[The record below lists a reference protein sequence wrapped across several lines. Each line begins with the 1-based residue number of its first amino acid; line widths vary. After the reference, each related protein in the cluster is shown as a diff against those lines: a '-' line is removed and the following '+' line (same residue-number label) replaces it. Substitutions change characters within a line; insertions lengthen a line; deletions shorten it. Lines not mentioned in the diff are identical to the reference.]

1 MAMDPPRRVVRN
13 SRVHPR
19 SAELPDAAR
28 TPAAPAAVLVD
39 VVVLSDDVAL
49 YQAARDAV
57 GERNPVWRARTAA
70 ESVDLL
76 LTGRCGVL
84 LLDMGVVS
92 TQPASLVEQIVDQ
105 FPDVVVVVAGRR
117 DDETLLAQ
125 LVSDG
130 LVYRFMHKPLSPKR
144 AGMFLHA
151 AIRAH
156 VERREG
162 RRAALQRPELN
173 RLRSR
178 FDPGKW
184 LFVGGGLALFVA
196 ALAAVLVAR
205 HEDRNVRPSVQDAIR
220 PAAAPI
226 AGPLADPVLSSAR
239 AAHAAGRYEAPPGR
253 NALDLYAAVLLA
265 RPDNAEARAGLART
279 SDILIARAN
288 IAATSGDSVEARR
301 LAERVLVV
309 SAGHPEAGALLARL
323 ESPPASEPAPPMT
336 QPAATVASRPSPEPA
351 PAVTAATG
359 DAGSR
364 DVAKT
369 DETRGP
375 AQQAAWARPPETST
389 APAPAPR
396 RVRVMP
402 DPLTPRIIAPPP
414 APRSTVPSGRSRSY
428 GAPIASGH
436 AVAGLAAPEPPPAP
450 EPAAAVRR
458 DFPESVDE
466 PAIVAR
472 DLEALAT
479 PEPTYPPQ
487 AFRDRVEGWVEVEFT
502 VNERG
507 TTGDVVVVAGEPR
520 GVFDAAATEAV
531 AAWRYLPRIV
541 NGQPVAQRS
550 SVTLR
555 FSVED

>member
-1 MAMDPPRRVVRN
+1 M
-13 SRVHPR
+13 
-19 SAELPDAAR
+19 
-28 TPAAPAAVLVD
+28 VD
-39 VVVLSDDVAL
+39 VVVLSEDLAL
-49 YQAARDAV
+49 YQATRDAV

-70 ESVDLL
+70 ETVDLL

-84 LLDMGVVS
+84 LLDMGAVS

-156 VERREG
+156 VERRDG
-162 RRAALQRPELN
+162 RRTSGQRPKLS

-178 FDPGKW
+178 LDPSKW

-205 HEDRNVRPSVQDAIR
+205 HEGGKARPPVRDAAR

-265 RPDNAEARAGLART
+265 RPGNAEARTGLATT
-279 SDILIARAN
+279 SALLIERAN
-288 IAATSGDSVEARR
+288 AAATSGDAIEARR
-301 LAERVLVV
+301 LAERVLAV
-309 SAGHPEAGALLARL
+309 SAGHQAASALLARL
-323 ESPPASEPAPPMT
+323 EAPPAPEPAPQMT
-336 QPAATVASRPSPEPA
+336 QPAPTVAPRPSAEPA
-351 PAVTAATG
+351 PAGPAATS

-364 DVAKT
+364 NAAT
-369 DETRGP
+369 TGETRGSTQHAARTRPPVATVAP
-375 AQQAAWARPPETST
+375 AQ
-389 APAPAPR
+389 APR

-402 DPLTPRIIAPPP
+402 DPLTPRIIASPPS
-414 APRSTVPSGRSRSY
+414 PRSTVPAGRSRSY

-436 AVAGLAAPEPPPAP
+436 AVAGLVAPQPEP
-450 EPAAAVRR
+450 EPATAVRR
-458 DFPESVDE
+458 DFPESVDG
-466 PAIVAR
+466 PAVVAR

-479 PEPTYPPQ
+479 PEPAYPPQ

-507 TTGDVVVVAGEPR
+507 TTGDVVVVAGEPH
-520 GVFDAAATEAV
+520 GVFDAAAAEAV
-531 AAWRYLPRIV
+531 AGWRYLPRIV
-541 NGQPVAQRS
+541 NGQRVAQRS
-550 SVTLR
+550 SATLR
-555 FSVED
+555 FNVED

>member
-1 MAMDPPRRVVRN
+1 VPVDPPRRVVRN

-19 SAELPDAAR
+19 TADLPRPASAS
-28 TPAAPAAVLVD
+28 TPAAGVLVD

-49 YQAARDAV
+49 YQATRDAV

-84 LLDMGVVS
+84 LLDMGAVS
-92 TQPASLVEQIVDQ
+92 TQPASLVGQIVDQ

-130 LVYRFMHKPLSPKR
+130 HVYRFMHKPLSPKR

-156 VERREG
+156 VERRDG
-162 RRAALQRPELN
+162 RRTGLQRPKLD
-173 RLRSR
+173 RLHAR
-178 FDPGKW
+178 FDPRKW
-184 LFVGGGLALFVA
+184 LFVAGGLALFVA
-196 ALAAVLVAR
+196 ALAAMLVAR
-205 HEDRNVRPSVQDAIR
+205 HDGGNARPSPRDADR

-226 AGPLADPVLSSAR
+226 AGPLADPVLSRAR
-239 AAHAAGRYEAPPGR
+239 AAQAAGRYEAPPGR

-265 RPDNAEARAGLART
+265 RPDNAEARAGLATT
-279 SDILIARAN
+279 SALLIERAN
-288 IAATSGDSVEARR
+288 AVAASGNAAEARR
-301 LAERVLVV
+301 LAERVLAVD
-309 SAGHPEAGALLARL
+309 AGHAAAGALLARL
-323 ESPPASEPAPPMT
+323 DAPRAPEPVKAAGT
-336 QPAATVASRPSPEPA
+336 PAAATAARPALPAAPSRFAAPGATAPRAASVPA
-351 PAVTAATG
+351 PAKATAPPT
-359 DAGSR
+359 
-364 DVAKT
+364 
-369 DETRGP
+369 P
-375 AQQAAWARPPETST
+375 AQIAPSPRT
-389 APAPAPR
+389 A
-396 RVRVMP
+396 RVMP
-402 DPLTPRIIAPPP
+402 DPLTPRIVTPPP
-414 APRSTVPSGRSRSY
+414 APKPAAQSGRSRSY

-436 AVAGLAAPEPPPAP
+436 AVAGLAAPETAPAVRTDLP
-450 EPAAAVRR
+450 EPVAG
-458 DFPESVDE
+458 

-479 PEPTYPPQ
+479 PEPAYPPQ

-507 TTGDVVVVAGEPR
+507 TTGDIVVVAGAPQ

-531 AAWRYLPRIV
+531 AAWRYLPRIA

-550 SVTLR
+550 SATLR

>member
-1 MAMDPPRRVVRN
+1 M
-13 SRVHPR
+13 
-19 SAELPDAAR
+19 
-28 TPAAPAAVLVD
+28 VD

-49 YQAARDAV
+49 YQATRDAV

-84 LLDMGVVS
+84 LLDMGAVS
-92 TQPASLVEQIVDQ
+92 TQPTSLVEQIVDQ

-117 DDETLLAQ
+117 DDESLLAQ

-156 VERREG
+156 VERRDG
-162 RRAALQRPELN
+162 RRTNLRPKLN

-178 FDPGKW
+178 FDPRKW

-205 HEDRNVRPSVQDAIR
+205 HEGKNMGPSVQDASR

-239 AAHAAGRYEAPPGR
+239 AAQAAGRYEAPPGR

-265 RPDNAEARAGLART
+265 RPDNAEARAGLATT
-279 SDILIARAN
+279 SALLIERAN
-288 IAATSGDSVEARR
+288 AAATSGDAAEARR
-301 LAERVLVV
+301 LAERVLAV
-309 SAGHPEAGALLARL
+309 SAGHPAARALLARL
-323 ESPPASEPAPPMT
+323 DSPRA
-336 QPAATVASRPSPEPA
+336 PEPA
-351 PAVTAATG
+351 QPVGTPAAA
-359 DAGSR
+359 
-364 DVAKT
+364 
-369 DETRGP
+369 P
-375 AQQAAWARPPETST
+375 ATNP
-389 APAPAPR
+389 APAPAPSR
-396 RVRVMP
+396 FARSDAAAPRAAGLPVPTQAATPATPAPRAPAPRTARVMP
-402 DPLTPRIIAPPP
+402 DPLTPRIVARPP
-414 APRSTVPSGRSRSY
+414 APTSAVQSGRSRSY
-428 GAPIASGH
+428 GAPITSGH
-436 AVAGLAAPEPPPAP
+436 AVAGLAAPEPAPAP
-450 EPAAAVRR
+450 EPATAVQP
-458 DFPESVDE
+458 DFPEYIGGS
-466 PAIVAR
+466 AIVAR

-479 PEPTYPPQ
+479 PEPIYPPQ

-507 TTGDVVVVAGEPR
+507 TTGDIVVVAGEPQ

-550 SVTLR
+550 SATLR

>member
-1 MAMDPPRRVVRN
+1 M
-13 SRVHPR
+13 
-19 SAELPDAAR
+19 
-28 TPAAPAAVLVD
+28 VD

-49 YQAARDAV
+49 YQATRDAV

-84 LLDMGVVS
+84 LLDMGAVS
-92 TQPASLVEQIVDQ
+92 TQPASLVAQIVDQ

-117 DDETLLAQ
+117 DDEALLAQ

-156 VERREG
+156 VERRDG
-162 RRAALQRPELN
+162 RRTELQRPKLN

-205 HEDRNVRPSVQDAIR
+205 HEDGNARPPVQGAAR

-265 RPDNAEARAGLART
+265 RPDNSEARAGLATT
-279 SDILIARAN
+279 SDLLIERAN
-288 IAATSGDSVEARR
+288 AAATSGDATEARR
-301 LAERVLVV
+301 LAERVLAVN
-309 SAGHPEAGALLARL
+309 AGHPAARALLARL
-323 ESPPASEPAPPMT
+323 ESPRAPDPPQPVGT
-336 QPAATVASRPSPEPA
+336 PAAA
-351 PAVTAATG
+351 PAAN
-359 DAGSR
+359 
-364 DVAKT
+364 
-369 DETRGP
+369 P
-375 AQQAAWARPPETST
+375 
-389 APAPAPR
+389 APAPAPSR
-396 RVRVMP
+396 FAAPDAAAPRAARLPGPPQAAKPATPAPRAPMPRTARVMP
-402 DPLTPRIIAPPP
+402 DPLTPRIVARPP
-414 APRSTVPSGRSRSY
+414 APRSAVQPGRSRSY
-428 GAPIASGH
+428 GAPINSGH
-436 AVAGLAAPEPPPAP
+436 AVAGLTAPEAAPAP
-450 EPAAAVRR
+450 EPSTFAQP
-458 DFPESVDE
+458 DFPESVDG

-479 PEPTYPPQ
+479 PEPVYPPQ

-507 TTGDVVVVAGEPR
+507 TTGDVVVVAGEPH

-550 SVTLR
+550 SATLR